1 MPKSNNL
8 ETTLE
13 RELFRI
19 LPDRSEEKKEIVKAM
34 LETRSMMKERYVL
47 LRKEGVIKKSVTSKG
62 EGLGQPLTAEQISE
76 RKKKLTRTPYSDWA
90 GELLGP
96 SEAAEV
102 LGVSRSTLNNW
113 KRDGEIIALPKGKTH
128 SVIPMAQFEE
138 GSILSGTK
146 EVLAAAYGNNI
157 TAWRWL
163 VYPHV
168 DFDGDRPIDFL
179 RAGKVDEVARLAEV
193 SLS

>member
-47 LRKEGVIKKSVTSKG
+47 LRKEGVVKKSVTSKG

-168 DFDGDRPIDFL
+168 DFDGDPPIDFL

>member
-1 MPKSNNL
+1 MPKSNNQ

-19 LPDRSEEKKEIVKAM
+19 LPDRDEEKKEIVKAM
-34 LETRSMMKERYVL
+34 LETRGMMMVRPVPI
-47 LRKEGVIKKSVTSKG
+47 RKEEVVRKSVTSTG

-76 RKKKLTRTPYSDWA
+76 RKKKLSRTPYSDWA

-96 SEAAEV
+96 SDAAEA
-102 LGVSRSTLNNW
+102 LDVSRSTLNNW

-138 GSILSGTK
+138 GSILSGIK
-146 EVLAAAYGNNI
+146 EVLAAAHGNKI
-157 TAWRWL
+157 GAWRWL

-168 DFDGDRPIDFL
+168 DFDGDAPIDAL
-179 RAGKVDEVARLAEV
+179 RDGKVDEVARLAEV

>member
-47 LRKEGVIKKSVTSKG
+47 LRKEGVVKKSVTSKG

-102 LGVSRSTLNNW
+102 LGVSRSTVT
-113 KRDGEIIALPKGKTH
+113 TH
-128 SVIPMAQFEE
+128 PF
-138 GSILSGTK
+138 T
-146 EVLAAAYGNNI
+146 
-157 TAWRWL
+157 
-163 VYPHV
+163 
-168 DFDGDRPIDFL
+168 RPDHD
-179 RAGKVDEVARLAEV
+179 A
-193 SLS
+193 